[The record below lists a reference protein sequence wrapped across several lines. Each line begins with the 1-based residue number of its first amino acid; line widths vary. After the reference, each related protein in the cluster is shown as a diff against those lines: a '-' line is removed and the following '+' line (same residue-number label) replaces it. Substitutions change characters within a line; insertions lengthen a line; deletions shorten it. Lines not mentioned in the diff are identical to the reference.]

1 MKRKMMATLL
11 ASVLAMSVAPAAMAD
26 SPTPRAPVPDAL
38 ITVVHA
44 VPNFKADIWVNNSK
58 ALPDVAPKTVTEPIP
73 FEAGD
78 YMIEVKPAG
87 SGKRTPAVLS
97 LETTLSGGEDLSV
110 VAGLRPNGN
119 PKLFVFSNDT
129 SAPTGDLRLFVAHVA
144 AYGAV
149 NVWANGIPLA
159 DGVKN
164 GDSANFEV
172 PAGTYGVWVAPE
184 GKVSP
189 AVIGPIAA
197 DLSADHHVSVYAF
210 GPTKKGKT
218 SFIVAARPLLAP

>member
-1 MKRKMMATLL
+1 MKRKMLATLL
-11 ASVLAMSVAPAAMAD
+11 ASALAMSVAPAAMAD
-26 SPTPRAPVPDAL
+26 SPTPRATDAL

-58 ALPDVAPKTVTEPIP
+58 ALPDVAPKTVTAPIP

-149 NVWANGIPLA
+149 NVWANGSSLA

-164 GDSANFEV
+164 GQSANFEI

-197 DLSADHHVSVYAF
+197 DLPADTHVAVYAF

-218 SFIVAARPLLAP
+218 SFIVAVRSLLAP